1 MTLHFARSVARQLV
15 PLALVTLLGCLLP
28 ACGSDPAAATPTYWT
43 NVAPIYYDKCVG
55 CHQAGGIGPF
65 ALDNYASAKDHAA
78 DASAMVEQNL
88 MPPFLVDHSGSCGD
102 FHDDETLSPAQKA
115 TIKSWVAAGAPEGQ
129 PRTLTLQPPPHL
141 EQGTDYRTPDFAP
154 EPQGGALAAHDEY
167 RCFLLDSGLTAPRF
181 ITGYEITPGN
191 AAIVHHV
198 LVFTVDAAKTV
209 GGGKTNGDVMAAL
222 DAASPDRLGWP
233 CFGAA
238 GEGVDVESV
247 PVTWAPGQGVV
258 SYPSGVGV
266 PMATTEKVV
275 VQIHYNLADPATHG
289 MRDQT
294 TVRLQFADSVQRQ
307 AVFLLPDPFLD
318 SLGEATPATL
328 PPGQASATYS
338 WRQSAEELGLGSLP
352 YVDVLGV
359 MPHMHERGHRL
370 ELRKLDGAASAAGS
384 ADTGTC
390 IAKVDAWDFHWQ
402 KMYGYRTPPRLTGT
416 SAINVTCDYDT
427 RDATEPV
434 LPGWGTQNEMCLTV
448 LMVALPPN

>member
-1 MTLHFARSVARQLV
+1 MTKQLARTLVVA
-15 PLALVTLLGCLLP
+15 ALVP
-28 ACGSDPAAATPTYWT
+28 ACGGGDNQTGPNYWT
-43 NVAPIYYDKCVG
+43 DVAPIYHDKCVG

-78 DASAMVEQNL
+78 LASSMVEQGL
-88 MPPFLVDHSGSCGD
+88 MPPYLVDHDGSCGD
-102 FHDDETLSPAQKA
+102 FQDDETLSTAQKE
-115 TIKSWVAAGAPEGQ
+115 TIKAWVAAGAPEGQ
-129 PRTLTLQPPPHL
+129 PRSLTMRAVPHL

-167 RCFLLDSGLTAPRF
+167 RCFLLDSGLTAPRY
-181 ITGYEITPGN
+181 ITGYEVTPGN

-198 LVFTVDAAKTV
+198 LVFAVDAAKSV
-209 GGGKTNGDVMAAL
+209 GNGMTNGDVMSAL

-258 SYPSGVGV
+258 SYPGGVGV
-266 PMATTEKVV
+266 PMSTTEKVV
-275 VQIHYNLADPATHG
+275 VQIHYNLADPSTHG

-294 TVRLQFADSVQRQ
+294 TVRLRFADAVQRH

-318 SLGEATPATL
+318 SLGEPTPAML
-328 PPGQASATYS
+328 PPGQASATYT
-338 WRQSAEELGLGSLP
+338 WRQSAQELGLGNLP

-359 MPHMHERGHRL
+359 MPHMHARGRRL
-370 ELRKLDGAASAAGS
+370 ELRQIDAAAG
-384 ADTGTC
+384 ADTGAC

-402 KMYGYRTPPRLTGT
+402 KMYGYRTPPRLTSA
-416 SAINVTCDYDT
+416 SAISVTCDYDT
-427 RDATEPV
+427 RGAADPV
-434 LPGWGTQNEMCLTV
+434 FPGWGTQNEMCLTV

>member
-1 MTLHFARSVARQLV
+1 MTLHFARSVARTLV
-15 PLALVTLLGCLLP
+15 PLAFVTLLGWLLP
-28 ACGSDPAAATPTYWT
+28 ACGSDPTATPTYWT
-43 NVAPIYYDKCVG
+43 DVAPIYYDKCVG

-65 ALDNYASAKDHAA
+65 ALDNYASAKDHATLE
-78 DASAMVEQNL
+78 SSMVEQDL

-102 FHDDETLSPAQKA
+102 FQDDDTLSAAQKA
-115 TIKSWVAAGAPEGQ
+115 TIKAWVDAGAPEGQ
-129 PRTLTLQPPPHL
+129 PRSLTLEPPPHL
-141 EQGTDYRTPDFAP
+141 DEGTDYRTPDFAP

-181 ITGYEITPGN
+181 ITGYEVTPGN

-198 LVFTVDAAKTV
+198 LLFTVDAAKSV

-266 PMATTEKVV
+266 PMATTEKIV
-275 VQIHYNLADPATHG
+275 VQIHYNLADPSTLG

-294 TVRLQFADSVQRQ
+294 TVRVRFADAVQRQ
-307 AVFLLPDPFLD
+307 VAFTLPDSFLD
-318 SLGEATPATL
+318 TLGDATPATL
-328 PPGQASATYS
+328 PPGQASATYT
-338 WRQSAEELGLGSLP
+338 WRQSAEDLGLAGLP
-352 YVDVLGV
+352 YVDVIGV
-359 MPHMHERGHRL
+359 MPHMHQRGHRL
-370 ELRKLDGAASAAGS
+370 ELRKIDDGASA

-416 SAINVTCDYDT
+416 SAISVTCDYDT
-427 RDATEPV
+427 RDAAEPV